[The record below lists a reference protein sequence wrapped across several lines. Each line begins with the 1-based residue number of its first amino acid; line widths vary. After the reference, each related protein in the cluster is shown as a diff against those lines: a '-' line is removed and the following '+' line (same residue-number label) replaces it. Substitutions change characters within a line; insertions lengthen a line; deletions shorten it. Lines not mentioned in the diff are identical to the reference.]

1 MVWNL
6 STLDQ
11 NEQSKSMKNHDPISI
26 RCGLIFA
33 AAFAATSW
41 ALPAQAELGGTIAS
55 VENDAARLK
64 GTLRLVAAQAYTQH
78 EIRLATGHVI
88 REYASP
94 DGQVFAVSWEG
105 PTVPDL
111 RQLLGEQYFAE
122 FQQAAAARQRY
133 GRHPVLI
140 ETPEFVFQ
148 QTGRL
153 RDFHGRAYLPRSLP
167 PGVDASAIQ

>member
-1 MVWNL
+1 MVL
-6 STLDQ
+6 KFSTQ
-11 NEQSKSMKNHDPISI
+11 ARTSKSMKNHDLSI
-26 RCGLIFA
+26 IIRLGLIVA

-41 ALPAQAELGGTIAS
+41 ALPARAELGGTVAS

-64 GTLRLVAAQAYTQH
+64 GTLRLVAAHAYTQH
-78 EIRLATGHVI
+78 EIRVSTGHVVY
-88 REYASP
+88 EYASP
-94 DGQVFAVSWEG
+94 DGQVFGVSWAG

-111 RQLLGEQYFAE
+111 RQLLGERYFAQ

-153 RDFHGRAYLPRSLP
+153 RDFHGRAYLPQLLP
-167 PGVDASAIQ
+167 PGVDASTIR